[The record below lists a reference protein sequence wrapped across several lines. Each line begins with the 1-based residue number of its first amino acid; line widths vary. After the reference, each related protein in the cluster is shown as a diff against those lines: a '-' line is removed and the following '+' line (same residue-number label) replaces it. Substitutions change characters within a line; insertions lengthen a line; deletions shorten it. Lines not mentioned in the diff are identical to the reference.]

1 MLESF
6 VGALFLAAVLV
17 AGWRLTASLTVGR
30 RRVASASAGVAVAYV
45 FVYMLPELNE
55 AGSAFVEAT
64 RNLGLPLPEY
74 RVYVA
79 ALVGFVLLYGV
90 EHLRKWSRRNAEP
103 AGESGVDRTFVL
115 HVGGFAAYV
124 MLVTLTM
131 AESAVRGE
139 LPTAIFCF
147 AMALHFLGIAG
158 DLFKEHG
165 ALYLNPG
172 RYMMAAAVMAG
183 WLIGANLPVPPV
195 TLATLLGVV
204 SGGVVVNSMIM
215 ELPSEKNGRFGAFVL
230 GAGGYALLL
239 LLLASI
245 RINGT
250 EGPSFQLM
258 GAVVDQMAARLTGPM
273 NFRFVLQPLVAIALG
288 VRDGRLDARGGVP
301 PFVIDVLFASEHRRA
316 DLASALKSLGKP
328 VLLGTV
334 LDAIAQYQIF
344 RHVGLIAAVLVG
356 AGVIGVP
363 YALARGLANRFN
375 GAR

>member
-1 MLESF
+1 VPIESF

-30 RRVASASAGVAVAYV
+30 RRLASASAGVAVAYV

-64 RNLGLPLPEY
+64 RSVGLPLPEY

-79 ALVGFVLLYGV
+79 ALAGFVLLYGV
-90 EHLRKWSRRNAEP
+90 EHLRKWSRQNPGTE
-103 AGESGVDRTFVL
+103 GESGVDRTFVL

-131 AESAVRGE
+131 AESAARGE
-139 LPTAIFCF
+139 LPTALFCF

-172 RYMMAAAVMAG
+172 RYIMAAAVLAG

-215 ELPSEKNGRFGAFVL
+215 ELPGEKNGRFGAFVL
-230 GAGGYALLL
+230 GAGVYALIL
-239 LLLASI
+239 LLLASS
-245 RINGT
+245 RIN
-250 EGPSFQLM
+250 
-258 GAVVDQMAARLTGPM
+258 AR
-273 NFRFVLQPLVAIALG
+273 
-288 VRDGRLDARGGVP
+288 
-301 PFVIDVLFASEHRRA
+301 
-316 DLASALKSLGKP
+316 
-328 VLLGTV
+328 
-334 LDAIAQYQIF
+334 
-344 RHVGLIAAVLVG
+344 
-356 AGVIGVP
+356 
-363 YALARGLANRFN
+363 
-375 GAR
+375 